1 MIGAVRKLVKSL
13 VRKFVPLTVKRN
25 IIRSTRWPPVG
36 AARFGSLR
44 RTSPISRNWGFERG
58 QPVDR
63 YYIERFLTD
72 HASDIRGRVL
82 EIGDNT
88 YTRKFGG
95 NRVSHSDVLHV
106 ADPAQ
111 QVTIIGDLTDA
122 SHIQSE
128 TFDCIILTQTL
139 QTIFDVTA
147 AVRTVHRILKP
158 GGVALVTIPGISQI
172 SRYDMERWGYYW
184 SFTTQSAEKLF
195 GAAFPRDHLQ
205 IQTYGNVL
213 AAIAFLHGLA
223 SQELDSKEL
232 EYADPDYQLLI
243 TVRAVRPQLV

>member
-1 MIGAVRKLVKSL
+1 
-13 VRKFVPLTVKRN
+13 
-25 IIRSTRWPPVG
+25 
-36 AARFGSLR
+36 
-44 RTSPISRNWGFERG
+44 
-58 QPVDR
+58 
-63 YYIERFLTD
+63 
-72 HASDIRGRVL
+72 
-82 EIGDNT
+82 
-88 YTRKFGG
+88 
-95 NRVSHSDVLHV
+95 
-106 ADPAQ
+106 
-111 QVTIIGDLTDA
+111 IGDLTDA

-243 TVRAVRPQLV
+243 TVRAVRPQLL